1 MLQVVAVDTGL
12 PPRTGTVTVTVHV
25 DDINDNTPYFT
36 ATYTADIS
44 EDAVYRTSVFTVNVG
59 ILLNELY
66 NKSFLLFLKLH

>member
-1 MLQVVAVDTGL
+1 MDTGL

-44 EDAVYRTSVFTVNVG
+44 EDAVYRTSVFTINVG
-59 ILLNELY
+59 IPVNDQY
-66 NKSFLLFLKLH
+66 NKCY